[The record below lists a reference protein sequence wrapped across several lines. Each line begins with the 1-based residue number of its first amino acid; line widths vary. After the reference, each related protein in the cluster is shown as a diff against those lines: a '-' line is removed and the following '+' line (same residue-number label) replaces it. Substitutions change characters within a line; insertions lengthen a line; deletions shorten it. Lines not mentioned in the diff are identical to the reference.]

1 MLISILF
8 FFNRLYLTKI
18 CDMIDFKNYE
28 NAVARHYLDVRINT
42 APITSW
48 NFHYNIINELRS
60 AFADLNL
67 LEQMGTAFKWQKN
80 MWDSSHNNSD
90 EVIIVTDA
98 KLSIVFASQNITK
111 MNGYTPE
118 EVIGNSPT
126 MFQGKNTSTIVS
138 KQIGKAIQLHEPF
151 EKTVINY
158 KKNGETYICMIKG
171 YPIFNQKGEVSH
183 FIAFERAA

>member
-1 MLISILF
+1 
-8 FFNRLYLTKI
+8 
-18 CDMIDFKNYE
+18 MIDFEQYE
-28 NAVARHYLDVRINT
+28 NAVSRHHSTIRVKT
-42 APITSW
+42 TPITSW
-48 NFHYNIINELRS
+48 NFHYNLINELKN
-60 AFADLNL
+60 AFVDSNL
-67 LEQMGTAFKWQKN
+67 LGQMGTAFKWQKN
-80 MWDSSHNNSD
+80 MWDASHNNSD

-111 MNGYTPE
+111 MNGYKPE

-126 MFQGKNTSTIVS
+126 MFQGVNTSSIVS
-138 KQIGKAIQLHEPF
+138 KQIGKAIQLREPF

-171 YPIFNQKGEVSH
+171 YPIFNQNGEVSH